1 MWPVDT
7 VEQSLSIRGTCV
19 RRAGRAYF
27 YDLHAFPIWNPAV
40 PAVPNKE
47 TPGSLCTTDQNN
59 PYMTGKVTWVSDQD
73 LTSDGKRLC
82 NK

>member
-7 VEQSLSIRGTCV
+7 VEQSLSTRGTCV

-27 YDLHAFPIWNPAV
+27 YDLHAFSIWNPAV

-59 PYMTGKVTWVSDQD
+59 PYYMTGKLGFRSRLDQ
-73 LTSDGKRLC
+73 RR
-82 NK
+82 